1 MKVKIG
7 TTVDPDLYREV
18 QDSAQ
23 RRGCSISQLI
33 EEALKVY
40 LRQQSASSVD
50 RVSESFGQ
58 YRVSS
63 ATLQEILEED
73 PFET

>member
-40 LRQQSASSVD
+40 LRQQSVSSVD

-63 ATLQEILEED
+63 AALQEILEED